1 MNQKVVFLDVDG
13 TIVNDKGIIP
23 ESTQIAIRKAVENGH
38 KLVVCSGRSLF
49 QLPQMLLDLG
59 FSGMVT
65 AAGAQ
70 VIADGKEIY
79 HAVIDEEHRKFIVDY
94 MEKNNFVYCFQ
105 TDAGVVMNKRSEQQ
119 ILNIMSDMGIT
130 EEHLRQLIGEF
141 FIVHIVDSAKRLVK
155 YSWLLQVLVERDL
168 KIRYRRSFLGYL
180 WSVLNPLL
188 MMIILTIVF
197 SNMFRFDIPQYPVYL
212 LAGQLIFGF
221 YSEATSMAM
230 GSILGGAAL
239 IKKVYLPKYIFPLS
253 RVISSFTSMLLSMI
267 ALFIV
272 IIATDV
278 TFSITIILL
287 PFILVQVLVFC
298 IGMGLLLSVLVVFF
312 RDVQYLYSIFLTAF
326 NYLTPI
332 FYPES
337 LLPEWLR
344 ELLVFN
350 PLYNYIKFFRKI
362 TVYGQWPTMTE
373 HLICLAFTFCML
385 VIGLYVFKRKQ
396 NDFILYI

>member
-1 MNQKVVFLDVDG
+1 M
-13 TIVNDKGIIP
+13 
-23 ESTQIAIRKAVENGH
+23 
-38 KLVVCSGRSLF
+38 
-49 QLPQMLLDLG
+49 
-59 FSGMVT
+59 
-65 AAGAQ
+65 
-70 VIADGKEIY
+70 
-79 HAVIDEEHRKFIVDY
+79 
-94 MEKNNFVYCFQ
+94 
-105 TDAGVVMNKRSEQQ
+105 
-119 ILNIMSDMGIT
+119 
-130 EEHLRQLIGEF
+130 
-141 FIVHIVDSAKRLVK
+141 HIVGSAKRLVK

-180 WSVLNPLL
+180 WSVLNPLM
-188 MMIILTIVF
+188 MMIILTVVF
-197 SNMFRFDIPQYPVYL
+197 SNMFRFDIPQYPIYL

-287 PFILVQVLVFC
+287 PWILFQVLVFC

-312 RDVQYLYSIFLTAF
+312 RDIQYLYSVFLTAF

-344 ELLVFN
+344 EQLVFN

-362 TVYGQWPTMTE
+362 AVYGQWPTMTE
-373 HLICLAFTFCML
+373 HLVCIAFTFGML
-385 VIGLYVFKRKQ
+385 MIGLYVFKRKQ

>member
-1 MNQKVVFLDVDG
+1 MECFKSASDDDYF
-13 TIVNDKGIIP
+13 NDRFFQYVSLRYTPVPCI
-23 ESTQIAIRKAVENGH
+23 SV
-38 KLVVCSGRSLF
+38 GRTAYFRLLF
-49 QLPQMLLDLG
+49 
-59 FSGMVT
+59 
-65 AAGAQ
+65 
-70 VIADGKEIY
+70 
-79 HAVIDEEHRKFIVDY
+79 
-94 MEKNNFVYCFQ
+94 
-105 TDAGVVMNKRSEQQ
+105 RSYQHG
-119 ILNIMSDMGIT
+119 D
-130 EEHLRQLIGEF
+130 
-141 FIVHIVDSAKRLVK
+141 
-155 YSWLLQVLVERDL
+155 
-168 KIRYRRSFLGYL
+168 
-180 WSVLNPLL
+180 
-188 MMIILTIVF
+188 
-197 SNMFRFDIPQYPVYL
+197 
-212 LAGQLIFGF
+212 GF
-221 YSEATSMAM
+221 YFRRR
-230 GSILGGAAL
+230 GI